1 MDPTSEDLPS
11 QVIRR
16 GVAELAARYDLPDG
30 AAGQL
35 QTLARLLA
43 DPRAPS
49 ALRDPRRILEDH
61 LADSLVALELGCVQ
75 QATAAVD
82 IGSGAGLPG
91 LPLAIALPSCSFV
104 LLESSLRKC
113 SFLRQAVEVC
123 SAANVK
129 VVHHRAE
136 EWEDGLGRL
145 DLALVRAVGRLDV
158 VLEYAAPLLRVGG
171 SVVVWRGQRDPEAE
185 VQAEIAAD
193 LLGFQVDLPEPVA
206 PYAGV
211 RHRHLHLFSKVRDT
225 PPEFPRR
232 PGQAAKRPLGGARES
247 HRRCAR

>member
-1 MDPTSEDLPS
+1 MRPSMATPPCACARCVSATPGSSNASGPGWTCWRSMDPTSEDLPS

-104 LLESSLRKC
+104 LLESSVRK
-113 SFLRQAVEVC
+113 
-123 SAANVK
+123 
-129 VVHHRAE
+129 
-136 EWEDGLGRL
+136 
-145 DLALVRAVGRLDV
+145 
-158 VLEYAAPLLRVGG
+158 
-171 SVVVWRGQRDPEAE
+171 
-185 VQAEIAAD
+185 
-193 LLGFQVDLPEPVA
+193 
-206 PYAGV
+206 
-211 RHRHLHLFSKVRDT
+211 
-225 PPEFPRR
+225 
-232 PGQAAKRPLGGARES
+232 
-247 HRRCAR
+247 